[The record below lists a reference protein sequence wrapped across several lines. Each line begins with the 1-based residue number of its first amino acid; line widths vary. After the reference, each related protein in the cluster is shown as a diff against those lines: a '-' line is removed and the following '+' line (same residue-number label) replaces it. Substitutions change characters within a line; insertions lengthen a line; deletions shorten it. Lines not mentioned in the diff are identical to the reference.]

1 MDTGGH
7 DYSAFK
13 RGCVALFF
21 ILLLALAI
29 VIPRLA
35 RADYDGPTT
44 PEIKAWFRTVQNAV
58 GEYCCDGSEVSHVSD
73 YQWRG
78 DHFDVIVDG
87 VTYRVPPKAV
97 SKEVNRLGDG
107 LVWWYPKDAT
117 RDEKSLR
124 CFLRGTEG

>member
-1 MDTGGH
+1 MDRQGEHFHSLVRVG
-7 DYSAFK
+7 YLIVFV
-13 RGCVALFF
+13 GLLI
-21 ILLLALAI
+21 ILWAGF
-29 VIPRLA
+29 A

-44 PEIKAWFRTVQNAV
+44 PEIQQWFRSVRNAA
-58 GEYCCDGSEVSHVSD
+58 GEYCCDGTEVAHVSD

-107 LVWWYPKDAT
+107 LVWFYPKGAT

-124 CFLRGTEG
+124 CFLRGMEG